1 LKMATKA
8 TKTVN
13 AIPKPPITDAIL
25 EGNKKAP
32 KPKKIKIVSEKF
44 YDFFEQIAEERFFPM
59 AQEEVDEMII
69 EKLNETITPDPIIE
83 DLLEDLM
90 KEEKEVSDV
99 EVSPITEGLIEDLME
114 EAQDEE
120 VEEEISDEVK
130 EFLSYEMEDL
140 MEFIQLANE
149 RLVFLQ
155 SNEISEIEAEISRLK
170 ERLAVLKGQTDTI
183 KDEMGF
189 PMKEKKK
196 KAFDPIVNPNDPSE
210 VYTAGR
216 LPEWVI
222 ELSKTTG
229 KTIRQLRGIDD

>member
-1 LKMATKA
+1 MA
-8 TKTVN
+8 TKTVK
-13 AIPKPPITDAIL
+13 AVKSIPETQIIDATL
-25 EGNKKAP
+25 EGNKKVAP
-32 KPKKIKIVSEKF
+32 KTKKIKIVAEKF
-44 YDFFEQIAEERFFPM
+44 CDFFEEMAEQRFFPM
-59 AQEEVDEMII
+59 TQEEVSEMVI
-69 EKLNETITPDPIIE
+69 EKLNETNVPT
-83 DLLEDLM
+83 
-90 KEEKEVSDV
+90 SV
-99 EVSPITEGLIEDLME
+99 EE
-114 EAQDEE
+114 EAQGEE
-120 VEEEISDEVK
+120 VKEELSKEVK
-130 EFLSYEMEDL
+130 EFLSYEIDEL
-140 MEFIQLANE
+140 YEFIRLANE

-196 KAFDPIVNPNDPSE
+196 KAFDPIVNPENSNE

-222 ELSKTTG
+222 KLSETTG